1 MEFLEDSYKVDS
13 GKLIDVIRKE
23 TVARRTAV
31 VSTILDP
38 SDLEIKIENI
48 VDDLVVNM
56 GLDPV
61 EARKSVQNLVRV
73 TKTVPEI
80 DTEFQYS
87 WDTLQRINKSKLP
100 VSQRVALGSREFT
113 KYEDAMFLAET
124 LTGTVGD
131 IQAICVSGNNT
142 VATAELDLT
151 SYTTM
156 KATLAGMIGQLI
168 SGLGNIKPYPLYM
181 FMTPDVYNRLLGI
194 GNDTSDRSGVE
205 YMNAV
210 LKQSGSAASEVVISE
225 NLGCTLTKT
234 KSGLA
239 ITENT
244 LTAALMASDGQF
256 QTISAGTDVVWIKG
270 GSYITYKNSEIR
282 GIIGIEQTTGHYHT
296 DYSTRTIF
304 KLGDYS
310 AIFSPR
316 LESIT
321 IENNHIYETGIFG
334 FHVLQA
340 SHPGLLITKNNIS
353 RFGASGIQYD
363 PARTDYA
370 PIFTENNI

>member
-1 MEFLEDSYKVDS
+1 MVVEYLETSYKVDS
-13 GKLIDVIRKE
+13 QKLIDVIRKE
-23 TVARRTAV
+23 TVARRTAA

-38 SDLEIKIENI
+38 SDLQIDIENI

-61 EARKSVQNLVRV
+61 EARRSVQALVRV
-73 TKTVPEI
+73 TKTVPEL
-80 DTEFQYS
+80 DVEFQYG
-87 WDTLQRINKSKLP
+87 WDSLQRINKSKLP
-100 VSQRVALGSREFT
+100 MSSRIALGSREFT

-131 IQAICVSGNNT
+131 IQSICVAANNT
-142 VATAELDLT
+142 TATAELDLT

-210 LKQSGSAASEVVISE
+210 LKQSGSPASEVVVTE

-234 KSGLA
+234 KAGLA
-239 ITENT
+239 ITQNT
-244 LTAALMASDGQF
+244 VTAALMASDGQF
-256 QTISAGTDVVWIKG
+256 QTIFASPF
-270 GSYITYKNSEIR
+270 
-282 GIIGIEQTTGHYHT
+282 EQRPRPVNKADGFYTKMVERWLPIVHKTE
-296 DYSTRTIF
+296 SI
-304 KLGDYS
+304 
-310 AIFSPR
+310 IFSGTVD
-316 LESIT
+316 IT
-321 IENNHIYETGIFG
+321 
-334 FHVLQA
+334 A
-340 SHPGLLITKNNIS
+340 
-353 RFGASGIQYD
+353 
-363 PARTDYA
+363 
-370 PIFTENNI
+370 